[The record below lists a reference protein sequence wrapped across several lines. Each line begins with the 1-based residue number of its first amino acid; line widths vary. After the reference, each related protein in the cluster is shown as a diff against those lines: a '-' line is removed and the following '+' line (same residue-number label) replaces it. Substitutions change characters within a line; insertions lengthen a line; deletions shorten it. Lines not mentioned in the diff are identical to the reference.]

1 MQLFRVTTPD
11 GECYDYIYT
20 HTLSESYINRIRRI
34 IDHINYNPRYK
45 SEYEASIWRKI
56 YRETSIKLQKIEPY
70 TAEMIPTEE
79 FNLKKEKLRNRKTR
93 ICK

>member
-45 SEYEASIWRKI
+45 SEYEASIRRKI

-79 FNLKKEKLRNRKTR
+79 FNLKKEKRSCDDSSL
-93 ICK
+93 I

>member
-11 GECYDYIYT
+11 GKCYDYIYT

-45 SEYEASIWRKI
+45 NEYEASIRRKI

-79 FNLKKEKLRNRKTR
+79 FNLKKEKRPCDDSSL
-93 ICK
+93 I